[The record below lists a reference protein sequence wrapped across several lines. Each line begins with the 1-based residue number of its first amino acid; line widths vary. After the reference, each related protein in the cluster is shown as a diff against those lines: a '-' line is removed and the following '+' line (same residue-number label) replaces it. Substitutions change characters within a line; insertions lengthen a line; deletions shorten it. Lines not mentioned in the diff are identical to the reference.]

1 MTSKK
6 NARQKRI
13 MVLGTGSGVGKSLIV
28 AGLCRHAKIL
38 GLAAGP
44 FKAQN
49 MSNNAAVVPGGGEIG
64 RAQYLQAQAA
74 GLEPDVRMNPIL
86 LKPMGEGRS
95 QVVFLGK
102 PLGTYDIAGY
112 RELKKNLAPKLRD
125 LFWEYA
131 RDLDVVILEGA
142 GSPAE
147 INLLEEDLVNTRMAR
162 IAQAQALL
170 IGDIEQG
177 GVFASLWGTWN
188 LLPPEDR
195 AVIRWMGINKF
206 RGDRSLLEPG
216 IKSLEGMTGVPLLG
230 VMEHLGALPLPDEDS
245 YRVIPGREG
254 KEGDVRLLA
263 VEWPH
268 LSNRSDFDPFVWEP
282 GVSFGFQGMEKLPSG
297 PVDCV
302 FLPGTRQ
309 TIGDLDRFR
318 DSPLYGWFTKYVAEG
333 GRVVGICGGY
343 QMMAGDLLDPDG
355 VESSRPWT
363 HGIDLL
369 PFSVHFGAEKISR
382 PVRAVVSDR
391 SFPLSG
397 ELGSRSIE
405 GYEIRHGRH
414 VPHGGESLFRLVDPD
429 SEADLGGEGF
439 VSRVRPI
446 WGAPVHGLFDDG
458 VFRGGFLA
466 SLREGLVGTKTDFAD
481 VREDALDR
489 LARSVHQAFPL
500 LP

>member
-1 MTSKK
+1 MPSKK

-28 AGLCRHAKIL
+28 AGLCRYAKTR
-38 GLAAGP
+38 GLVAGP

-74 GLEPDVRMNPIL
+74 GREPDVRMNPIL
-86 LKPMGEGRS
+86 LKPMGEGRA

-102 PLGTYDIAGY
+102 PLGIYDIAGY
-112 RELKKNLAPKLRD
+112 RELKKTLLPRLRE

-147 INLLEEDLVNTRMAR
+147 INLLEEDLANTRMAR
-162 IAQAQALL
+162 IAEAQALL

-177 GVFASLWGTWN
+177 GVFAALWGTWN

-206 RGDRSLLEPG
+206 RGDPSLLEPG
-216 IKSLEGMTGVPLLG
+216 IKSLEGMTGVPILG
-230 VMEHLGALPLPDEDS
+230 VMEHLGGLPLPDEDS
-245 YRVIPGREG
+245 FRVAPEREG
-254 KEGDVRLLA
+254 KQGDVRLLA

-268 LSNRSDFDPFVWEP
+268 LSNRSDFDPFMWEP
-282 GVSFGFQGMEKLPSG
+282 GVSFGFQKMETVPSG
-297 PVDCV
+297 VVDCV

-318 DSPLYGWFTKYVAEG
+318 DSPLYDWFMKYVAG
-333 GRVVGICGGY
+333 GGKVVGICGGY
-343 QMMAGDLLDPDG
+343 QMMAGDLLDPDN
-355 VESSRPWT
+355 VESPRSWT

-369 PFSVHFGAEKISR
+369 PFSVRFGAEKISR

-397 ELGSRSIE
+397 ELGSRPVE

-414 VPHGGESLFRLVDPD
+414 VPHGGMSLFRLMD
-429 SEADLGGEGF
+429 SHSGADLGGEGF
-439 VSRVRPI
+439 ISRARPV

-458 VFRGGFLA
+458 MFRKGFLGF
-466 SLREGLVGTKTDFAD
+466 LREGHEGTATDFG
-481 VREDALDR
+481 VLREDALDR
-489 LARSVHQAFPL
+489 LARSVQRAFPL